1 MFRYLPG
8 IILVQ
13 VVTLALLWVNAGS
26 TLNELLTR
34 VALPALLLSTV
45 TALWFAALSRADTQR
60 ANSALQ
66 EKHFKE
72 REELARSMER
82 TRADVM
88 QQASSER
95 EQLVQQASSER
106 EQLVQQ
112 THRDMIKAERRASRS
127 ANMKVGAAFT
137 LVTVAG
143 VGLLFVQLMTLG
155 LLTITAA
162 SGALGGYLLRWKQTR
177 RVMQLASDAALQ
189 HDSSG
194 ASLPAPDKN
203 MKLEIRVDASRL
215 LLMRI
220 ARADDPIGHT
230 AFLLVRHARNAR
242 RIVPGVLAVEL
253 CIHKIIF

>member
-13 VVTLALLWVNAGS
+13 VVTLALLWVNADS
-26 TLNELLTR
+26 TINELLTR

-45 TALWFAALSRADTQR
+45 TALWFAAVSRAEAQR
-60 ANSALQ
+60 AKSTLQ
-66 EKHFKE
+66 EKHYQE

-88 QQASSER
+88 
-95 EQLVQQASSER
+95 QQASSER

-143 VGLLFVQLMTLG
+143 VGLLFIQFMTLG

-177 RVMQLASDAALQ
+177 RVIQLAGQVALQ
-189 HDSSG
+189 QDRSST
-194 ASLPAPDKN
+194 SLPAPDKPTELAEPGRRKPVVIN
-203 MKLEIRVDASRL
+203 
-215 LLMRI
+215 
-220 ARADDPIGHT
+220 ADRSG
-230 AFLLVRHARNAR
+230 
-242 RIVPGVLAVEL
+242 
-253 CIHKIIF
+253 